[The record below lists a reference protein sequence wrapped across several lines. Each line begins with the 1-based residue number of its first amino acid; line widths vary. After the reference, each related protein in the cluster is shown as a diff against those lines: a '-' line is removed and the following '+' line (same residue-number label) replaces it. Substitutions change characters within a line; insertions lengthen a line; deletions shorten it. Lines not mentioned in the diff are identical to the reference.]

1 MGGYSKDEIKIHR
14 EIVLQTIVSGIQSL
28 IKHCEKLEYVVNGD
42 NIKHCRFF
50 NKLNV
55 DTQWNEKMFEKIKLL
70 WEDEAIQRTWKS
82 STWIQIIY
90 FDYFMENI
98 DRISQVDYMPTNE
111 DMLRARQH
119 LTGEQTTHFV
129 INKNGWDL
137 IDICGIP
144 KREKWEAIIS
154 SKESVSGVIFFVASH
169 EYDEVS
175 TEDQS
180 KTKMEMALFEF
191 RDLMNSEELQY
202 RPRIS
207 IFLFLNKI
215 DLLEE
220 KLKNEEESAKFK
232 EIFPNFT
239 EGIESATDCVK
250 EKFVSEHP
258 DKKIYTKFISEI
270 NTGLMEDI
278 FEDVRETIF
287 DNNLSVTGVRI

>member
-1 MGGYSKDEIKIHR
+1 
-14 EIVLQTIVSGIQSL
+14 V
-28 IKHCEKLEYVVNGD
+28 
-42 NIKHCRFF
+42 
-50 NKLNV
+50 
-55 DTQWNEKMFEKIKLL
+55 
-70 WEDEAIQRTWKS
+70 
-82 STWIQIIY
+82 
-90 FDYFMENI
+90 
-98 DRISQVDYMPTNE
+98 PTNG
-111 DMLRARQH
+111 DMLRARQC
-119 LTGEQTTHFV
+119 LTGERITHFV
-129 INKNGWDL
+129 FNKIGWDL
-137 IDICGIP
+137 IDMGGTPI
-144 KREKWEAIIS
+144 REKWNSIIS

-258 DKKIYTKFISEI
+258 DRIIYTKFISEL
-270 NTGLMEDI
+270 NTGLMEDVFNNVRDTI
-278 FEDVRETIF
+278 FENRRTTSDVRI
-287 DNNLSVTGVRI
+287 